1 MDFEEYV
8 ADKVMQLRLKK
19 GVSAND
25 MSISIGQ
32 NRNYINRIENRRH
45 LPSIPGLF
53 YICEYFQISFA
64 EFFSEKEHQSTLLA
78 ETIELIKALDENS
91 IAIINSIIKNL
102 GRAESKS
109 VNHSTRAWL

>member
-1 MDFEEYV
+1 MDFEEYI
-8 ADKVMQLRLKK
+8 ADRIIQLRLKK
-19 GVSAND
+19 GVTAND

-64 EFFSEKEHQSTLLA
+64 EFFSEKEYQSTLLS
-78 ETIELIKALDENS
+78 ETIELIKNLDEDR

-102 GRAESKS
+102 GQAETKS
-109 VNHSTRAWL
+109 A

>member
-1 MDFEEYV
+1 MDFEEYI
-8 ADKVMQLRLKK
+8 AERIIQLRLKK

-32 NRNYINRIENRRH
+32 NRNYVNRIENRRH

-64 EFFSEKEHQSTLLA
+64 EFFIEKELQSTLLS
-78 ETIELIKALDENS
+78 ETIALIKTLDENS

-102 GRAESKS
+102 GRAETKG
-109 VNHSTRAWL
+109 A

>member
-1 MDFEEYV
+1 MDFEEYI
-8 ADKVMQLRLKK
+8 AGRIMQLRLNK

-32 NRNYINRIENRRH
+32 NRNYISRIENRRH

-64 EFFSEKEHQSTLLA
+64 EFFSEKEYQSTLLS
-78 ETIELIKALDENS
+78 ETIELIKTLDEDR

-102 GRAESKS
+102 GQAETKS
-109 VNHSTRAWL
+109 A

>member
-1 MDFEEYV
+1 MDYEEYI
-8 ADKVMQLRLKK
+8 AERIIQLRLKK

-64 EFFSEKEHQSTLLA
+64 EFFSENELQSTLLC
-78 ETIELIKALDENS
+78 ETIELIKTLDENS
-91 IAIINSIIKNL
+91 IAIINSIIKKL
-102 GRAESKS
+102 GRAK
-109 VNHSTRAWL
+109 TKGA